1 MSKNKIK
8 VYKGGLEKN
17 KGVYMED
24 FLDEFR
30 DVGQENLFQGI
41 QLDFD
46 LHYKEREQKIVPV
59 IQIAEESDAEP
70 IVNIFKEIYKDTYPY
85 REFYDLGE
93 VLKMIRDPK
102 YLFVTFK
109 MNQSIAGFYN
119 AQLDF
124 VNKRGYTGRLVLKKK
139 WHGRIDVL
147 KAALVSMS
155 ALYFTFKDKISVWY
169 GETRTAHTKSQ
180 FVTSACGLKP
190 IAFFPN
196 KDRFLHKIESD
207 LMQILY
213 SREAIEKCRVRKI
226 PMITPQVSDSFI
238 YSTLRY
244 NLGPVIYQDPH
255 IDINM
260 DLILDNRRQIEKK
273 VSRDQFGYE
282 WIEMNLSKTASYLK
296 FLYTPHLDNIEK
308 MEYQV
313 QSKEELMA
321 LIQELKQFIKEK
333 KIRYCECFVSAY
345 KPSHQKIFLLEGF
358 LSRGYVPSWFYKK
371 DKDAFE
377 DAIVFNKYIGDLSD
391 NLHLI
396 EEGEELVNLLIL

>member
-207 LMQILY
+207 LNEAEKSKKEAEELEEEYKQKLA
-213 SREAIEKCRVRKI
+213 SAREEAQKIITAAEKRANDRREEIIDDARKEAKRVKERTMEEIEQAKRHALSQLRDE
-226 PMITPQVSDSFI
+226 VSDMS
-238 YSTLRY
+238 L
-244 NLGPVIYQDPH
+244 
-255 IDINM
+255 
-260 DLILDNRRQIEKK
+260 QIA
-273 VSRDQFGYE
+273 
-282 WIEMNLSKTASYLK
+282 TK
-296 FLYTPHLDNIEK
+296 FLDDSVDKKRHQAMVND
-308 MEYQV
+308 
-313 QSKEELMA
+313 
-321 LIQELKQFIKEK
+321 FIKQLDE
-333 KIRYCECFVSAY
+333 
-345 KPSHQKIFLLEGF
+345 
-358 LSRGYVPSWFYKK
+358 
-371 DKDAFE
+371 DK
-377 DAIVFNKYIGDLSD
+377 L
-391 NLHLI
+391 
-396 EEGEELVNLLIL
+396 GEAK